1 LASGSTTVLGISFWF
16 LLAFPFADR
25 NESYIWITYLEKY
38 SFPEIIQN
46 PIPSIRGFRPLA
58 QGATWCL
65 YHLSGGNGILIQWIN
80 FVLLCAAIWVVIP
93 LTQWAKLYEV
103 HLFYLMMVL
112 SISRPSITY
121 STCTAFFTA

>member
-1 LASGSTTVLGISFWF
+1 MNHLRNNWLLVVLPVLGISFSF

-58 QGATWCL
+58 QAATWCL

-80 FVLLCAAIWVVIP
+80 FVLLCAAMLLEPSCPTTRSCWSIP
-93 LTQWAKLYEV
+93 CMKKTVSRHTSMRL
-103 HLFYLMMVL
+103 LM
-112 SISRPSITY
+112 SGR
-121 STCTAFFTA
+121 